1 MFRIAVLC
9 NRAYFDPA
17 TETEEQYRRRSIE
30 ESGFHVSR
38 RSGERA
44 SRPSIEIGND
54 GIELEAHH
62 RPALK
67 TSGGKLN
74 NSSRSNHES
83 LRESIELDVGLTE
96 ETIDQKTIVGDA
108 SETALFRYCNL
119 LSNVK
124 QIKER
129 FPKIFEIPFNS
140 TNKWQLSI
148 HDCVSEIR
156 SFYYYYNN
164 TNLHTEHQE
173 QAQTL
178 AGDQRRS
185 RNSAQEVRSRIR

>member
-1 MFRIAVLC
+1 LKLFRIAVLC
-9 NRAYFDPA
+9 NRAYFDPSI
-17 TETEEQYRRRSIE
+17 ETEEQYRRRSIE
-30 ESGFHVSR
+30 ESGFQISR
-38 RSGERA
+38 KSGERA

-62 RPALK
+62 RP
-67 TSGGKLN
+67 TLN
-74 NSSRSNHES
+74 NSSRSNQES

-148 HDCVSEIR
+148 HDCVSG
-156 SFYYYYNN
+156 SN
-164 TNLHTEHQE
+164 
-173 QAQTL
+173 
-178 AGDQRRS
+178 QRKLDIMS
-185 RNSAQEVRSRIR
+185 D

>member
-1 MFRIAVLC
+1 LKLFRIAVLC
-9 NRAYFDPA
+9 NRAYFDPS

-30 ESGFHVSR
+30 ESGFQISR
-38 RSGERA
+38 KSGERA

-62 RPALK
+62 RP
-67 TSGGKLN
+67 TLN
-74 NSSRSNHES
+74 NSSRSNQES

-148 HDCVSEIR
+148 HDCVSG
-156 SFYYYYNN
+156 SN
-164 TNLHTEHQE
+164 
-173 QAQTL
+173 
-178 AGDQRRS
+178 QRKLDIMS
-185 RNSAQEVRSRIR
+185 D